1 MNEYLQ
7 PSEMAEFAAMH
18 EREVQTA
25 LNCISRQRQADFRRL
40 SESLLLVPLETAWE
54 ERRAAYNDPAYACLA
69 EVAVNFHLQR
79 HYAGAEFHH
88 YFVRSDELRPFSYIN
103 ERFAR
108 RRNLFVELHT
118 PRITTGTLKYRA
130 RLLQQAGLSAPAAE
144 ANYEHPL
151 VLKTLNG
158 FDVVYNGHTHRAES
172 FAHAFL
178 HWLATMCTDT
188 FIRGTLPQSG
198 ASLSPLYARPV
209 SRSAPLPL
217 PILTPKRRVVCS
229 ATTP

>member
-1 MNEYLQ
+1 M
-7 PSEMAEFAAMH
+7 
-18 EREVQTA
+18 
-25 LNCISRQRQADFRRL
+25 
-40 SESLLLVPLETAWE
+40 
-54 ERRAAYNDPAYACLA
+54 
-69 EVAVNFHLQR
+69 
-79 HYAGAEFHH
+79 
-88 YFVRSDELRPFSYIN
+88 RSDELRPFSYIN

-198 ASLSPLYARPV
+198 ASLSPLYARLFPERAAAAADFDAETARRLQRYNPV
-209 SRSAPLPL
+209 TRMIGDAELEQPRDARTRARHTNMSQF
-217 PILTPKRRVVCS
+217 
-229 ATTP
+229 